1 MTCLRRSNRSANAST
16 KISGGLRSL
25 PLTCEHCYPSVV
37 APGDSVVLLG
47 DDSLGNSATPQVAGA
62 RRSQDPGL
70 PTPPSSWG
78 YCSSSSET
86 NKTGGPPVEIETA

>member
-1 MTCLRRSNRSANAST
+1 VCRIHTEDSMTCSRYLNRSANAST

-37 APGDSVVLLG
+37 ARSDGVVLLG
-47 DDSLGNSATPQVAGA
+47 DDSLGKGATPQVAGA

-70 PTPPSSWG
+70 PKSIIQLG
-78 YCSSSSET
+78 LLLLFLRDQ
-86 NKTGGPPVEIETA
+86 